1 MKEELARAID
11 SFLSQ
16 LKFSG
21 KSKNTMELPPSNRT
35 PL

>member
-16 LKFSG
+16 PKFSG
-21 KSKNTMELPPSNRT
+21 KSKNTIEA
-35 PL
+35 

>member
-11 SFLSQ
+11 SFLAK

-21 KSKNTMELPPSNRT
+21 KSKNTIEA
-35 PL
+35 